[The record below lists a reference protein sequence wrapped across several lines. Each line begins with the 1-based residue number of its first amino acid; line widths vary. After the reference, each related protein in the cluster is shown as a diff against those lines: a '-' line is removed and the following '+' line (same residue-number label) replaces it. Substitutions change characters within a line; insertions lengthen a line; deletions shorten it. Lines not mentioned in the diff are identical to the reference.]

1 MRNYTEMKF
10 GRKATWMSVL
20 MCNTYNLSRK
30 YVLYKYENLT
40 IIDEVI
46 KGINIMYVWKIKV

>member
-1 MRNYTEMKF
+1 
-10 GRKATWMSVL
+10 